1 MEDLKYVV
9 VDAGNSTIKWAEYVS
24 GRTEAVRTSNSWNT
38 ELMDVCRSAQ
48 ERCLISSV
56 RDIPNDFLV
65 ELQDSGSLFLTHR
78 LPLPIGVNYD
88 TPETLGVDRI
98 ASAAAAHHRF
108 PGENI
113 LIIDAGTCIT
123 ADLLTADGVFQGG
136 LIAPGI
142 NMRIKAMHQF
152 TDHLPEVQ
160 PTTSITYPGKSTKE
174 SLIVGSVNSAVAEM
188 VTLIQQLKSQYG
200 DIRVVVTGGDLSYFD
215 KHLKN
220 EIFASPN
227 LVLDG
232 LYQIL
237 KINVQ
242 FD

>member
-1 MEDLKYVV
+1 MEDLKFVV
-9 VDAGNSTIKWAEYVS
+9 VDAGNSAIKWAEYVS
-24 GRTEAVRTSNSWNT
+24 GRTEGLRTSDSWNR
-38 ELMDVCRSAQ
+38 ELLEVCCSAQ
-48 ERCLISSV
+48 NRCLISSV
-56 RDIPNDFLV
+56 RDIPTDFLV
-65 ELQDSGSLFLTHR
+65 QLQESGCLFLTHR
-78 LPLPIGVNYD
+78 LPLPIGINYD

-108 PGENI
+108 PGENC

-142 NMRIKAMHQF
+142 NMRIEAMHQF
-152 TDHLPEVQ
+152 TDHLPKVEPDPSQ
-160 PTTSITYPGKSTKE
+160 KYPGKSTRE
-174 SLIVGSVNSAVAEM
+174 SLIVGSANSAVAEM